1 MDRFPLMTPIK
12 KNKLE
17 TYTYDWLTAV
27 TDDVTDEADV
37 PSVIWI

>member
-1 MDRFPLMTPIK
+1 MKKIK
-12 KNKLE
+12 IKSYMYYK
-17 TYTYDWLTAV
+17 LTAV